1 MFKCIFHKIGL
12 TESCVEEYAPAADTS
27 EQLYIW
33 GRHNMDRGQCKFH
46 QDLTKNRLIFV
57 SGSECY
63 PPREI
68 QGSCDEYSLNVCH
81 PVVFYIKNV
90 TNKIL
95 STVGSII
102 QVKVF
107 ACEAVQFGS
116 HVPMF
121 WATSNLRAHEC
132 STLKTEA

>member
-1 MFKCIFHKIGL
+1 
-12 TESCVEEYAPAADTS
+12 
-27 EQLYIW
+27 
-33 GRHNMDRGQCKFH
+33 MDRGQCKFH

-57 SGSECY
+57 SASECY

-68 QGSCDEYSLNVCH
+68 QGSCDEYALNVCH

-102 QVKVF
+102 QITVF
-107 ACEAVQFGS
+107 ACETVQFGS

-132 STLKTEA
+132 STLKTEAGSSSKMLVPLHQTTQFHILEHCSKSNHTLY